1 MANLQEKVPGEFS
14 DDERWYRFFT
24 KKSLMTLCG
33 CIAFAFILSRLF
45 SLVNMMALGL
55 IIGVAIGGAVF
66 ASTVVKWPE
75 EDPVHGS
82 GNTLAFK
89 AYKYLSVKRNGRIFV
104 RGYRP
109 EGSRDGNT

>member
-24 KKSLMTLCG
+24 KKSLLTLCG
-33 CIAFAFILSRLF
+33 CIAFAFVLSRLF
-45 SLVNMMALGL
+45 AFIGLMAVGL
-55 IIGVAIGGAVF
+55 IAGTVIGGIVF
-66 ASTVVKWPE
+66 AMTVITWPV

-89 AYKYLSVKRNGRIFV
+89 AYKYLSVKKNGRIFV
-104 RGYRP
+104 RGYKP
-109 EGSRDGNT
+109 ERSRDGDS